1 MKNNTLIKN
10 DRREFLKKTFSSCTF
25 CCFSSPILLGNDKK
39 LQQISSDQQHKF
51 QMDSGKTME
60 QLFDFAYK
68 QSFIPTMKSLMKQV
82 GKEKFLEMLR
92 KTSEMQYES
101 YENAYY
107 KDKERTLKT
116 WSDYS
121 KILMKDWNNWL
132 TGEILTDTEN
142 MLEIKYTECL
152 YAKTFIEADAG
163 DIGYAT
169 LCYGDY
175 PWTKQFNPKLKLIR
189 EKTLMQG
196 KDCCHFKWEME
207 T

>member
-10 DRREFLKKTFSSCTF
+10 DRREFSKKTFSSCAF

-60 QLFDFAYK
+60 PLFDFAYK
-68 QSFIPTMKSLMKQV
+68 QSFIPTMKNLMKQV
-82 GKEKFLEMLR
+82 GEEKFLEMLR

-152 YAKTFIEADAG
+152 YAKTFIEALPDCPAG
-163 DIGYAT
+163 N
-169 LCYGDY
+169 
-175 PWTKQFNPKLKLIR
+175 KS
-189 EKTLMQG
+189 
-196 KDCCHFKWEME
+196 
-207 T
+207 